1 MRRIF
6 KGIGMFLMIGG
17 LLTAAIGFSAAL
29 PEQYPELMFVGG
41 IISTFLGAIVLG
53 IIVLKS

>member
-6 KGIGMFLMIGG
+6 KGIGLFLMIGG
-17 LLTAAIGFSAAL
+17 LLTAAIGFTTAL
-29 PEQYPELMFVGG
+29 PDHYPELMFFGG

-53 IIVLKS
+53 VIVLKS